1 MFRHAKRA
9 LFISMLLTFIS
20 VTTVTVQAQPVS
32 DDDITQLQDR
42 IERLEAEL
50 RQTQQKLEVTQKQK
64 AAAED
69 KLAQAEEKIVEARED
84 REERLAE
91 AEEAVEDEP
100 AEIRF
105 GPLRVGGAMR
115 ANYAIGDYPETD
127 GASRSFDDGGNFN
140 LDTFRLNLDYADGPY
155 IGKVEYRWY
164 NGYNF
169 LHTGWLG
176 YQFDEQRQLQLG
188 VNRVPFGPGPYGVSQ
203 SWFFD
208 QHYYLGLADD
218 MDLGAKYHHETGNWK
233 WDAAYYIADEGNYIG
248 ASHDSARYSYDVVN
262 ESDDGY
268 EERHQFNLR
277 GIYQLSINDVTTD
290 LGLSLQYG
298 QLESRGVQDD
308 GDRYAASLHMVNKWG
323 QFTLASQIT
332 YYRFDVD
339 SRQPL
344 GTDKLV
350 QMGAYDFPSTA
361 AAEAWL
367 PAVSLSYYL
376 ETNQIAWLDYVIP
389 YIEYS
394 TVLKQESSF
403 NDSELATLGAAWGKD
418 NWYIYTDLSASNGN
432 EFIGGDAAFGD
443 RLGANQDDDW
453 QTRFNINFG
462 YYF

>member
-1 MFRHAKRA
+1 MSRYAKHA
-9 LFISMLLTFIS
+9 LFSMFLTLFS
-20 VTTVTVQAQPVS
+20 LSTVTVQAQPADEDEV
-32 DDDITQLQDR
+32 TRLQSR

-50 RQTQQKLEVTQKQK
+50 RQTRQALEEIKKKQS
-64 AAAED
+64 AAEN
-69 KLAQAEEKIVEARED
+69 KLAETEEILAESEQNRQALV
-84 REERLAE
+84 AE
-91 AEEAVEDEP
+91 AEQAEEP

-115 ANYAIGDYPETD
+115 ANYAIGDYPEMD
-127 GASRSFDDGGNFN
+127 GASRAFEDGGNFN
-140 LDTFRLNLDYADGPY
+140 LDTFRINLDYADGPY
-155 IGKVEYRWY
+155 IGKLEYRWY

-176 YQFDEQRQLQLG
+176 YQFDEKRQLQLG

-233 WDAAYYIADEGNYIG
+233 WDLAYYVSDEGNYIG
-248 ASHDSARYSYDVVN
+248 SSHDSARYSYDVVN
-262 ESDDGY
+262 ESDQGY
-268 EERHQFNLR
+268 EERNQFNLR
-277 GIYQLSINDVTTD
+277 GIYQFSGSEVKTD
-290 LGLSLQYG
+290 LGVSLQYG
-298 QLESRGVQDD
+298 ELKSRGSQDD
-308 GDRYAASLHMVNKWG
+308 GDRYAASVHMVNKWG

-339 SRQPL
+339 SDQPL

-361 AAEAWL
+361 AAEAWI

-389 YIEYS
+389 YVEYS
-394 TVLKQESSF
+394 SVVKQESHF

>member
-1 MFRHAKRA
+1 M
-9 LFISMLLTFIS
+9 
-20 VTTVTVQAQPVS
+20 
-32 DDDITQLQDR
+32 
-42 IERLEAEL
+42 L
-50 RQTQQKLEVTQKQK
+50 RQAIYVFTTYLVVLGLSPAIANEPSHQVEHLQTKIKQLES
-64 AAAED
+64 E
-69 KLAQAEEKIVEARED
+69 LEQARQA
-84 REERLAE
+84 LAE
-91 AEEAVEDEP
+91 AEKQAADSEQALAQVEQEA
-100 AEIRF
+100 AEKEADIQF

-115 ANYAIGDYPETD
+115 ANFAIGDYPET
-127 GASRSFDDGGNFN
+127 GAASRAVEDGGNFA
-140 LDTFRLNLDYADGPY
+140 LDTFRINLDYADGPY

-218 MDLGAKYHHETGNWK
+218 MDLGAKYHHEQGNWA
-233 WDAAYYIADEGNYIG
+233 WDIAYYLADEGTYTG
-248 ASHDSARYSYDVVN
+248 ASKDSARYSYDVVN
-262 ESDDGY
+262 ESGNGY

-277 GIYQLSINDVTTD
+277 GIYQFDVNDIQTA

-298 QLESRGVQDD
+298 ELVSRGRQHD
-308 GDRYAASLHMVNKWG
+308 GEHYAASVHMVNKWAN
-323 QFTLASQIT
+323 FTLASQLT

-339 SRQPL
+339 ASQPL

-367 PAVSLSYYL
+367 PAVSLSYYH
-376 ETNQIAWLDYVIP
+376 ETSTIAWLDYVIP

-394 TVLKQESSF
+394 VLMKTESSF
-403 NDSELATLGAAWGKD
+403 NDSALATLGAAWGRG
-418 NWYIYTDLSASNGN
+418 NWFIYTDLSASNGN
-432 EFIGGDAAFGD
+432 EFIGGDTAFGD